1 MIKKILE
8 VSTGNVTIETMQAVE
23 KSNLALTTMAGPYG
37 AFVAVLDDTALL
49 EKLVAQSDLKA
60 LLNEARSQDC
70 EWLYLDQDA
79 EPLENFPYYEW

>member
-8 VSTGNVTIETMQAVE
+8 VSTGNVTIETMQAIE
-23 KSNLALTTMAGPYG
+23 ESNLALTTMAGPYG
-37 AFVAVLDDTALL
+37 AFVAVLEDIALL
-49 EKLVAQSDLKA
+49 EKLLTQSDLKA

-70 EWLYLDQDA
+70 EWLYLDRDA